1 MYHTGPR
8 ESESPNDRAPDNR
21 STVRNPE
28 DPHDIGS
35 HPFFARR
42 VGAVASFGSR
52 QSGRRAGSHIDRHCR
67 RRERWR
73 PARRHRDRRARSNR
87 QSLCGGDRRSGCLPR
102 SGARRRLPAH
112 RGAAGLYDDFAGRH
126 PAARRTDGHA
136 RFSDGGFDD
145 PGNGY
150 GERRGAPA
158 QRRQFEPWWQHQS
171 RTGTGTACP
180 GPQLDGA
187 GDAGAR
193 KPHDE
198 RFSDNTGAPIAISAN
213 SASFSSRSTVS
224 RYLPSAGSAGSRV
237 QPGLDRRVPVHLEQ
251 I

>member
-1 MYHTGPR
+1 MTSAVIHSLR
-8 ESESPNDRAPDNR
+8 
-21 STVRNPE
+21 
-28 DPHDIGS
+28 
-35 HPFFARR
+35 
-42 VGAVASFGSR
+42 VASALLLLLALASPVAAQEAILTGTVADA
-52 QSGRRAGSHIDRHCR
+52 SGGVLPGVTVTAVHEATGNRFVAVTDDRGVYR
-67 RRERWR
+67 V
-73 PARRHRDRRARSNR
+73 P
-87 QSLCGGDRRSGCLPR
+87 
-102 SGARRRLPAH
+102 ARRRLPAH